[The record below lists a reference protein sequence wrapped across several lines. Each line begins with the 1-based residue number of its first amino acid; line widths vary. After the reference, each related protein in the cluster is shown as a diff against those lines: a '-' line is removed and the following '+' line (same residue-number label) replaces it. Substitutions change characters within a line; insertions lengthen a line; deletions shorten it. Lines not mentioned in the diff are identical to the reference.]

1 MARVLPD
8 QPQLLLIHRAEQHL
22 GPFVGI
28 VRLSEECI
36 VAVFERFAETYLKG
50 EDSLAQSHGLDEP
63 GRQPVPV
70 EIVGNSRSTVE
81 IACLQ
86 HRKINIV
93 WRCAEV
99 HHHAAWIENATR
111 FRKDVDLRAARY
123 QDRKSVV

>member
-1 MARVLPD
+1 LVDRSTSAF
-8 QPQLLLIHRAEQHL
+8 A
-22 GPFVGI
+22 GP
-28 VRLSEECI
+28 
-36 VAVFERFAETYLKG
+36 KG

-123 QDRKSVV
+123 QYQRQLARRPLLSFTESVEEHAVL